1 MGGERMKK
9 VLRNAIVIALLAIL
23 SVTIVYAVY
32 KTTHTHYPSW
42 TVESAIEVQYPIGT
56 AVSTGSSINWG
67 VVYVGTNSRDYR
79 VISRSDV
86 SISVDISLERAPSNY
101 ALTHNVTAPFTLAHN
116 GDFIDIRF
124 YLIVN
129 STYGQSNNNCT
140 IQFTIT
146 G

>member
-1 MGGERMKK
+1 MKK
-9 VLRNAIVIALLAIL
+9 VLRNLIVIALLTIL
-23 SVTIVYAVY
+23 SAAIVYAVY
-32 KTTHTHYPSW
+32 TTLHTHYPSW

-56 AVSTGSSINWG
+56 AVSTGSSADWG
-67 VVYVGTNSRDYR
+67 TVYVGTNTRDYR

-101 ALTHNVTAPFTLAHN
+101 VLTHNVTAPFTLVHN

-124 YLIVN
+124 TLIVP
-129 STYGQSNNNCT
+129 STYGSSTDNGT
-140 IQFTIT
+140 ITFTIR